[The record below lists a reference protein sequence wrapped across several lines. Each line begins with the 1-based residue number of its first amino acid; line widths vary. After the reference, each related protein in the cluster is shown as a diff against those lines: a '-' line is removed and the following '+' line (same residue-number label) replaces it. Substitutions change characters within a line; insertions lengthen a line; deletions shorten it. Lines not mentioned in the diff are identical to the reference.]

1 MLVGKSTKVEV
12 DNMCLS
18 GRVGEC
24 LKTKG
29 ECGTEVE
36 EKVLTSAGRSWVWL
50 LAKRRAT
57 WAPETSDPPG
67 LRLDNHGNHVRFLEQ
82 KKKTLDMIEI
92 ALMAVSFCFQFPS
105 TSINTHFLSW
115 CRLPTAR
122 LEDSNPYPSGF
133 STSFT
138 RSISSISSVA
148 GTFWRIFQAINK
160 LLESS
165 GDPCGGILRKESRWE
180 EKCSHMGGANLRQ
193 EEEEENRLEGRP
205 SGAVAHTRSI
215 CAHLPPVSHTLVPH
229 CSGGGDPLRSCWVPF
244 LLYFSDQVVTPS
256 LLLFWLHSQLIG
268 VTGEDV
274 LPEPKPSDALDLAL
288 LQLCLPTKPSLKA
301 AGLGQPLW
309 WVFKSFHGVHN
320 PCISGEQALWNKVSA
335 EILQSIPSRTSA
347 SAAQRKYKMI
357 WEGEPHHNLQGIE
370 ETRPGQTSGGMR
382 TMEHRIVSFH
392 YSNGRKQ
399 RSRWKKPKLTRN
411 FLARSE
417 SLELSK
423 FITFQLQRGCLLWQL
438 NVISTKWL
446 STLLLEECGI
456 RKKPSRGQFLG
467 QYYICS
473 GCPPPHSL

>member
-1 MLVGKSTKVEV
+1 MWSVLKQPIEMLVGKSTKVEV

-36 EKVLTSAGRSWVWL
+36 EKVLTSARRSWVWL

-229 CSGGGDPLRSCWVPF
+229 CSGGRDPLRSCSVPF
-244 LLYFSDQVVTPS
+244 LFVPFWPSGDTFFVAVLVPHNWLEWPVKMFYPNPSQAMRWTSLYSNFVFPPSPPSKQQDWDNHYGEFLNLSMVPIILVLAVSRRCEIKCQPKYYKVSLPAPLRALLRENTKWFEKENHITIYKESKRHDQVKLVVVWERWNIASFLSITAME
-256 LLLFWLHSQLIG
+256 G
-268 VTGEDV
+268 NKG
-274 LPEPKPSDALDLAL
+274 LDEKNLD
-288 LQLCLPTKPSLKA
+288 
-301 AGLGQPLW
+301 W
-309 WVFKSFHGVHN
+309 H
-320 PCISGEQALWNKVSA
+320 
-335 EILQSIPSRTSA
+335 EI
-347 SAAQRKYKMI
+347 
-357 WEGEPHHNLQGIE
+357 
-370 ETRPGQTSGGMR
+370 
-382 TMEHRIVSFH
+382 
-392 YSNGRKQ
+392 
-399 RSRWKKPKLTRN
+399 
-411 FLARSE
+411 FL
-417 SLELSK
+417 
-423 FITFQLQRGCLLWQL
+423 
-438 NVISTKWL
+438 
-446 STLLLEECGI
+446 
-456 RKKPSRGQFLG
+456 
-467 QYYICS
+467 
-473 GCPPPHSL
+473 

>member
-1 MLVGKSTKVEV
+1 MWSVLKQPIEMLVGKSTKMEV

-29 ECGTEVE
+29 ECGSEVE

-67 LRLDNHGNHVRFLEQ
+67 LRLDNHGNHVRVSWAEEEDAWYDWNCTHGRFLLLSISVDIHQ
-82 KKKTLDMIEI
+82 HP
-92 ALMAVSFCFQFPS
+92 FPIMMS
-105 TSINTHFLSW
+105 A
-115 CRLPTAR
+115 PTAR

-138 RSISSISSVA
+138 RSISSISSLA

-229 CSGGGDPLRSCWVPF
+229 CSGGGDPLRSCSVPFFVPF
-244 LLYFSDQVVTPS
+244 LTKWWH
-256 LLLFWLHSQLIG
+256 LLCCCFGSTQLIG
-268 VTGEDV
+268 VTGEMFYPNPSQAMRWTSLYSNFVFPPSPPSKQQDWDNHYGEFLNLSMVSIIFV
-274 LPEPKPSDALDLAL
+274 LAVSRRCEIKCQPKYYKVSLPAPLRAL
-288 LQLCLPTKPSLKA
+288 LRENTKWFEKEN
-301 AGLGQPLW
+301 
-309 WVFKSFHGVHN
+309 H
-320 PCISGEQALWNKVSA
+320 
-335 EILQSIPSRTSA
+335 
-347 SAAQRKYKMI
+347 
-357 WEGEPHHNLQGIE
+357 
-370 ETRPGQTSGGMR
+370 
-382 TMEHRIVSFH
+382 
-392 YSNGRKQ
+392 
-399 RSRWKKPKLTRN
+399 
-411 FLARSE
+411 
-417 SLELSK
+417 
-423 FITFQLQRGCLLWQL
+423 ITFYKESERQDQVKLVVVCVENEGTSHRLLPLQQWKE
-438 NVISTKWL
+438 TKVWMKE
-446 STLLLEECGI
+446 T
-456 RKKPSRGQFLG
+456 
-467 QYYICS
+467 
-473 GCPPPHSL
+473 

>member
-1 MLVGKSTKVEV
+1 MWSVLKQPIEMLVGKSTKMEL

-67 LRLDNHGNHVRFLEQ
+67 LRQDSHGNHVRFLEQ

-229 CSGGGDPLRSCWVPF
+229 CSGGGDPLRSCSVPF
-244 LLYFSDQVVTPS
+244 LLYLSDQVVTPS

-268 VTGEDV
+268 VTGDDV

-399 RSRWKKPKLTRN
+399 RSRWKKPRLTRN
-411 FLARSE
+411 FLVRSG

-423 FITFQLQRGCLLWQL
+423 FITYS
-438 NVISTKWL
+438 I
-446 STLLLEECGI
+446 
-456 RKKPSRGQFLG
+456 
-467 QYYICS
+467 
-473 GCPPPHSL
+473 

>member
-1 MLVGKSTKVEV
+1 
-12 DNMCLS
+12 
-18 GRVGEC
+18 
-24 LKTKG
+24 
-29 ECGTEVE
+29 
-36 EKVLTSAGRSWVWL
+36 
-50 LAKRRAT
+50 
-57 WAPETSDPPG
+57 
-67 LRLDNHGNHVRFLEQ
+67 
-82 KKKTLDMIEI
+82 MIEI

-105 TSINTHFLSW
+105 TSINTHFLSL

-193 EEEEENRLEGRP
+193 EEEENRLEGRP

-229 CSGGGDPLRSCWVPF
+229 CSGGGDPLRSCSVPF
-244 LLYFSDQVVTPS
+244 LLYLSDQVVTPS

-309 WVFKSFHGVHN
+309 
-320 PCISGEQALWNKVSA
+320 
-335 EILQSIPSRTSA
+335 
-347 SAAQRKYKMI
+347 
-357 WEGEPHHNLQGIE
+357 
-370 ETRPGQTSGGMR
+370 
-382 TMEHRIVSFH
+382 
-392 YSNGRKQ
+392 
-399 RSRWKKPKLTRN
+399 
-411 FLARSE
+411 
-417 SLELSK
+417 
-423 FITFQLQRGCLLWQL
+423 
-438 NVISTKWL
+438 
-446 STLLLEECGI
+446 
-456 RKKPSRGQFLG
+456 
-467 QYYICS
+467 
-473 GCPPPHSL
+473 